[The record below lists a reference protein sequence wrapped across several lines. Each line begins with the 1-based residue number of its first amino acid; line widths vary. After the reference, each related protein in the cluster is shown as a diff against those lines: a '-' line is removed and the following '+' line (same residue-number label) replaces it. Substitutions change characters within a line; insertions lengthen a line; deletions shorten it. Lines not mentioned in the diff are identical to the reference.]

1 MSFQLKQG
9 IVPQLFGLDQIPGFA
24 RFSHL
29 GPAGRLALLF
39 AVSGLATGCAGSV
52 QLKAQAPLP
61 PATLQ
66 EAKTYVASRER
77 ALEFLE
83 YEINQ
88 QTIACYDR
96 FFVASCLDQ
105 VRLQGAKL
113 RRAHL
118 EVQGQADDI
127 IRLDEYAKRQ
137 TKDKSSQ

>member
-9 IVPQLFGLDQIPGFA
+9 IVPQLFRLDQVLGLEQFA
-24 RFSHL
+24 HIGHVAKFV
-29 GPAGRLALLF
+29 LLIGM
-39 AVSGLATGCAGSV
+39 GLLVAGCASSI
-52 QLKAQAPLP
+52 QLKSQAPLP
-61 PATLQ
+61 PTTLQ
-66 EAKTYVASRER
+66 DAKTYAAGRER

-88 QTIACYDR
+88 QSIACYER

-105 VRLQGAKL
+105 VRLQGAQL

-118 EVQGQADDI
+118 EVQGQAEDI

-137 TKDKSSQ
+137 NKDKQSK